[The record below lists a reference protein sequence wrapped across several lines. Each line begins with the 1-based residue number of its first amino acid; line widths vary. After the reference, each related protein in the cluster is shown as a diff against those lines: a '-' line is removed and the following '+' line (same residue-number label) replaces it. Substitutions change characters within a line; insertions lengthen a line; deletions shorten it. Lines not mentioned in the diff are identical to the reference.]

1 MAKRIRVNGQN
12 HDIDLPPDVPLLWI
26 LRDALNLTGTK
37 FGCGV
42 ASCGAC
48 TVHIDGEAVR
58 SCQVALEDV
67 RGDVTTIEG
76 HGKLQALSSLQKSWI
91 DHQVAQCGYC
101 QSGQIMQA
109 AALLAENPSP
119 SDADIDEAMAGNLCR
134 CGTYPRMRAAIH
146 SAAKMLQEA

>member
-1 MAKRIRVNGQN
+1 MAKRIRVNGQD
-12 HDIDLPPDVPLLWI
+12 HYIDLPPDVPLLWI

-67 RGDVTTIEG
+67 WGDVTTIEG
-76 HGKLQALSSLQKSWI
+76 HGKPQALSSLQKSWI
-91 DHQVAQCGYC
+91 DHQVAQWILPVWSNHAG
-101 QSGQIMQA
+101 

-119 SDADIDEAMAGNLCR
+119 SDAEIDEAMVETVSLW
-134 CGTYPRMRAAIH
+134 H
-146 SAAKMLQEA
+146 LSACALPSTSRQMLQEA